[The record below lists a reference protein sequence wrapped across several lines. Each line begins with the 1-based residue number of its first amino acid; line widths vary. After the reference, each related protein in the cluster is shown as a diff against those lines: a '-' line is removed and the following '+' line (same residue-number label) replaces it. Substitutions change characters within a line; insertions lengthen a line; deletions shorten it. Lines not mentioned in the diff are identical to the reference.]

1 MVALTCDG
9 IGVSSRT
16 IWRGGT
22 NVQDSRGG
30 AHEEGDVE
38 RTGTIRLGMAHLVW
52 MVGPT
57 PALGYRTQQA
67 IENVGGLM
75 GILEDLDDID
85 RILKEADM
93 EDITLEAVSSSQ
105 IAAVGFGK
113 EKPEDTRGTL
123 RVQFTSG
130 KQWDYFSVPES
141 VYTSLISAESIGR
154 YFNQNVRKQYGGQ
167 EVF

>member
-1 MVALTCDG
+1 M
-9 IGVSSRT
+9 
-16 IWRGGT
+16 
-22 NVQDSRGG
+22 
-30 AHEEGDVE
+30 
-38 RTGTIRLGMAHLVW
+38 
-52 MVGPT
+52 
-57 PALGYRTQQA
+57 
-67 IENVGGLM
+67 
-75 GILEDLDDID
+75 
-85 RILKEADM
+85 
-93 EDITLEAVSSSQ
+93 DITLNAVSSSQ